1 MKIRPYRSADVET
14 LARLFYDTVHSVNA
28 ADYSP
33 EQLAVWAPGQ
43 VDLARWDASFL
54 AHRTLVAQEDD
65 TIVGFADMTAEGYL
79 DRLYVH
85 RDYLRR
91 GVATALCDGLER
103 GCAAAILTTHASI
116 TARPFF
122 EKRGWQVLRRQ
133 QVLRRGIALTNFV
146 MEYRRKDDTNM
157 NVIDLTYVISP
168 DMPVYPGTEGPRL
181 SPANTYEK
189 DGFKETLLSM
199 YSHTGTHMDAPAH
212 LFGHCSTLDTLPISQ
227 FVGTAAVIP
236 CTDVGEGG
244 RITMEHVHRNPN
256 AEQADFLLFY
266 TGWGKHWGKP
276 EYFGDY
282 PCVTAEVVDFLIQ
295 TGKKGIGLDT
305 IGLDPIADANL
316 TLHRQLLITDK
327 TVIIENLNNL
337 DKLPGDLFTFCAL
350 PLRYIDADGSPIRA
364 VALLE
369 TSSIF

>member
-1 MKIRPYRSADVET
+1 MLIRPYVSADCPA
-14 LARLFYDTVHSVNA
+14 LARLFYHTVHRVNA
-28 ADYSP
+28 ADYSSR
-33 EQLAVWAPGQ
+33 QLGVWATGQ
-43 VDLARWDASFL
+43 VDEAAWDASFL
-54 AHRTLVAQEDD
+54 AHRTLVAEEDGR
-65 TIVGFADMTAEGYL
+65 ILGFADMTAEGYL
-79 DRLYVH
+79 DRLYVAW
-85 RDYLRR
+85 DAQRR
-91 GVATALCDGLER
+91 GVATALCDALEEA
-103 GCAAAILTTHASI
+103 CAAPLLTTHASV

-122 EKRGWQVLRRQ
+122 EKRGWRTVRRQ
-133 QVLRRGIALTNFV
+133 QVLRQGVALTNFV
-146 MEYRRKDDTNM
+146 MEKGRKDDNKM

-168 DMPVYPGTEGPRL
+168 DMPVYPGTEGPKL

-212 LFGHCSTLDTLPISQ
+212 LFAHCSTLDVLPADR

-244 RITMEHVHRNPN
+244 KITMEHVSRNPN

-266 TGWGKHWGKP
+266 TGWGRFWGKP

-282 PCVTAEVVDFLIQ
+282 PCVTAEVVDFLIR
-295 TGKKGIGLDT
+295 TDKKGIGLDT

-316 TLHRQLLITDK
+316 TLHRQLLTTDK

-337 DKLPGDLFTFCAL
+337 DKLPGGLFTFCAL
-350 PLRYIDADGSPIRA
+350 PLRYRDADGSPIRA
-364 VALLE
+364 VALL
-369 TSSIF
+369 

>member
-1 MKIRPYRSADVET
+1 MLIRPYRAGEAGA
-14 LARLFYDTVHSVNA
+14 LARLFYDTVHTVNA

-33 EQLAVWAPGQ
+33 TQLAVWATGT
-43 VDLARWDASFL
+43 VDLARWEAAFL
-54 AHRTLVAQEDD
+54 SRHTLVAEEGD

-85 RDYLRR
+85 RDYQRR
-91 GVATALCDGLER
+91 GAATALCDALES
-103 GCAAAILTTHASI
+103 GCAAPVLTTHASI
-116 TARPFF
+116 TARLFF
-122 EKRGWQVLRRQ
+122 EKRGWRVVRRQ
-133 QVLRRGIALTNFV
+133 QVLRQGVALTNFV
-146 MEYRRKDDTNM
+146 MELHRKDDNSM

-168 DMPVYPGTEGPRL
+168 DMPVYPGTEPPTL

-212 LFGHCSTLDTLPISQ
+212 LFGHCRTLDVLPADQ

-244 RITMEHVHRNPN
+244 RITMEHVSRNPN
-256 AEQADFLLFY
+256 ARQADFLLFH
-266 TGWGKHWGKP
+266 TGWGKHWGTP

-282 PCVTAEVVDFLIQ
+282 PCVTAEVVDFLIE

-305 IGLDPIADANL
+305 IGLDPIADAHL
-316 TLHRQLLITDK
+316 TLHRQLLICDK

-350 PLRYIDADGSPIRA
+350 PLRYRDADGSPIRA

-369 TSSIF
+369 ASSIF